1 MYLKKFVNR
10 KEWEKINLEQ
20 LWKNSIRDEYG
31 RQLNKAWTEEEVEKE
46 VNLDLEIQWEQIK
59 TDMKNT
65 AVDILW
71 YKERKDGKE
80 WFDEECRQLLE
91 QKIKVF
97 QAYLARMTR
106 ANRAEC
112 EERRKLV
119 IIACRK
125 ERNGLSTSNSL
136 Q

>member
-1 MYLKKFVNR
+1 
-10 KEWEKINLEQ
+10 
-20 LWKNSIRDEYG
+20 
-31 RQLNKAWTEEEVEKE
+31 
-46 VNLDLEIQWEQIK
+46 
-59 TDMKNT
+59 MKNT
-65 AVDILW
+65 AVGILG
-71 YKERKDGKE
+71 YKERNMDGKE

-119 IIACRK
+119 IIACRQ
-125 ERNGLSTSNSL
+125 ERDGLSTSNSL